1 MAYSFDLEAL
11 NSQFETA
18 SPETILQWA
27 VEQFGDRIAL
37 SSSFQTQSV
46 ALLHIVSQV
55 APQIKVIFVDTGYHF
70 AETIQY
76 RDQLAEQFGLNIVTV
91 GAKDQER
98 MDQDGE
104 GNPLYQSNPDLCCAL
119 HKNAPIAKGLEN
131 TDAWIT
137 GIRRDQTATRKVAQ
151 YVERQDDGLYK
162 VNVLLNWSSR
172 DLWKYINQHDLPA
185 HPLFHQGFM
194 SVGCAPCTRAVQAG
208 EDERSGRWA
217 GRNKTE
223 CGLHVADVRTSVRAL
238 A

>member
-1 MAYSFDLEAL
+1 MSYSFDLEAL

-18 SPETILQWA
+18 SPEEILKWA
-27 VEQFGDRIAL
+27 VEQFGDRVVL

-46 ALLHIVSQV
+46 ALLHLVSKAV
-55 APQIKVIFVDTGYHF
+55 PQLRVIFVDTGYHF
-70 AETIQY
+70 PETLQY

-91 GAKDQER
+91 SAEGSER

-104 GNPLYQSNPDLCCAL
+104 SNPLHLTNPDLCCAL
-119 HKNAPIAKGLEN
+119 HKTAPIAKGLEN
-131 TDAWIT
+131 ADAWIT
-137 GIRRDQTATRKVAQ
+137 GIRRDQTATRQGAQ
-151 YVERQDDGLYK
+151 YVELQSDGLYK
-162 VNVLLNWSSR
+162 VNALLKWTSR
-172 DLWKYINQHDLPA
+172 DLWKYINHHDLPT

-208 EDERSGRWA
+208 EGERDGRWN
-217 GRNKTE
+217 GRKTE